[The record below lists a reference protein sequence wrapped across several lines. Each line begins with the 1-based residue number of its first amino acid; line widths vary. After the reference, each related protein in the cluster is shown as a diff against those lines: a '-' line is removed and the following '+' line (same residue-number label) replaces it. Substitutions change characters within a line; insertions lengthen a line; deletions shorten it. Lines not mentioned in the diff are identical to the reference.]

1 MYSYFVTNDIGAEGV
16 VMVGVVRQASHFA
29 MSAEAFGRRIRTPH
43 SIIIATAMIGIVSLL
58 IVIFIFAFNMKAQH
72 RQQSSAQ
79 VNYESSTISRPSSA
93 LDTKSES
100 EILPASSTNESRQSS
115 TVNKTPVV
123 HTDVSVNGKSV
134 PLPADGNGSVHKVI
148 TSNRGGKTS
157 VDITVKT
164 NSSSSTASS
173 SNLDLN
179 LNVESS
185 QSSVYNS
192 E

>member
-16 VMVGVVRQASHFA
+16 VMVGAIRQTSHFA
-29 MSAEAFGRRIRTPH
+29 INAKAFGKRMRTPH
-43 SIIIATAMIGIVSLL
+43 SIVVVVAMVGIISLL
-58 IVIFIFAFNMKAQH
+58 VILFIFALNMKAQ
-72 RQQSSAQ
+72 
-79 VNYESSTISRPSSA
+79 Y
-93 LDTKSES
+93 
-100 EILPASSTNESRQSS
+100 SRQSS
-115 TVNKTPVV
+115 TQIHYQSSTTSQAPSVPDTNVPKVSSAASASESQQSTTDKTSTAPKM

-164 NSSSSTASS
+164 KSSSSNS

-179 LNVESS
+179 VESN
-185 QSSVYNS
+185 QMLTYNS